1 MIVTVT
7 PEKINIQNDNY
18 RCTFS
23 AELLRKLSS
32 GGLTRRRTVT
42 YKLYINHRELQLECP
57 LLKHPQQKN
66 IVLWPAG
73 KLPYRKYPVYVYL
86 YAAALY
92 LSSDMSMRGV
102 AAEVKK
108 TFGLAG
114 FSHSTLCRTLKKLK
128 EITPD
133 LSLILIT
140 NMIAEDEAPPLI
152 VRKGWDPA
160 RREQYRLLGSLLAPV
175 LDNIQTIDYSSQ
187 LNYRYFNKT
196 QKFLL

>member
-18 RCTFS
+18 HCTFS
-23 AELLRKLSS
+23 TETLGKLSLGS
-32 GGLTRRRTVT
+32 LKRRRWVT
-42 YKLYINHRELQLECP
+42 YKLYINHRELQLQCP

-66 IVLWPAG
+66 IVLWPAD

-92 LSSDMSMRGV
+92 LSSDMSMRSV
-102 AAEVKK
+102 AAEIKK
-108 TFGLAG
+108 TFGLTG
-114 FSHSTLCRTLKKLK
+114 FSHSTLCRTLKKLRGIVP
-128 EITPD
+128 E
-133 LSLILIT
+133 LSLIADT
-140 NMIAEDEAPPLI
+140 VEDEVPSSLLV
-152 VRKGWDPA
+152 VRKGWEPA
-160 RREQYRLLGSLLAPV
+160 RQEQYRLLLHRLAPV
-175 LDNIQTIDYSSQ
+175 LDNLQTVYYSSL

>member
-7 PEKINIQNDNY
+7 PEKINIQNDSY

-23 AELLRKLSS
+23 TETLEKLSL

-57 LLKHPQQKN
+57 LLKHPQHKN

-86 YAAALY
+86 YAAAHY
-92 LSSDMSMRGV
+92 LFSDMSMRGV
-102 AAEVKK
+102 ASEVKK

-114 FSHSTLCRTLKKLK
+114 FSHSTLCRTLQKLQK
-128 EITPD
+128 IVPE
-133 LSLILIT
+133 LCLIVDST
-140 NMIAEDEAPPLI
+140 AEDEALPGLLAA
-152 VRKGWDPA
+152 RKGWDPA
-160 RREQYRLLGSLLAPV
+160 RREQYRLLLYLLAPV
-175 LDNIQTIDYSSQ
+175 LDNLQTVYYSSL

-196 QKFLL
+196 MKFLL